1 MTHTASMRV
10 ERGAA
15 HQTMDQPC
23 GGDRHGGGHR
33 GLQFCRG
40 HGGHGHCRSKPDL
53 LPSSR
58 RLVHTEPQLWRL
70 GMDGGELRGVHG
82 KTRAPRILEPRPDRR
97 HACPVVHRRDQ
108 LHQDRQQGSRPALWL
123 FPMDGVLSDSRF
135 GLRHLQLAR
144 RSGTDTPNGPFTV
157 MEGKYNGHPVKP
169 SGTGAVESQGGPM
182 FLYVGYWGRV
192 GMVNGHTNGYVF
204 GLRGHLDIPSCTRNP
219 CPAVGL

>member
-1 MTHTASMRV
+1 MTHTASMRF
-10 ERGAA
+10 ERGAS
-15 HQTMDQPC
+15 HQATDQPC

-33 GLQFCRG
+33 GLQFCRS
-40 HGGHGHCRSKPDL
+40 HGGHGHCRSKPDV

-58 RLVHTEPQLWRL
+58 RLVHTEPQLRRL
-70 GMDGGELRGVHG
+70 GMDDGSYGECTAKPGLLGFPNPGLTDVTLVRWCTAATNCTKIGNKDLALPSGYSRWMVF
-82 KTRAPRILEPRPDRR
+82 
-97 HACPVVHRRDQ
+97 CPIA
-108 LHQDRQQGSRPALWL
+108 GSGCDTYNWL
-123 FPMDGVLSDSRF
+123 VGAVR
-135 GLRHLQLAR
+135 
-144 RSGTDTPNGPFTV
+144 TPNGPFTV

-182 FLYVGYWGRV
+182 FLYVGCWGRV